1 MIVLKKGIHLN
12 IYNIGNNSMI
22 SIKSLADKISKIM
35 GFKSVYKHV
44 TIAEGGT
51 KFRCPNI
58 NKIKKIGYRK
68 KISLNEGL
76 KKTIEWYLNEK

>member
-1 MIVLKKGIHLN
+1 
-12 IYNIGNNSMI
+12 MI
-22 SIKSLADKISKIM
+22 SIKLLAEKISKIM
-35 GFKSVYKHV
+35 GFKSVYQYD
-44 TIAEGGT
+44 TIAKGGT

-68 KISLNEGL
+68 KINLNEGL

>member
-1 MIVLKKGIHLN
+1 
-12 IYNIGNNSMI
+12 MI

-35 GFKSVYKHV
+35 GFKSVYQHV

-68 KISLNEGL
+68 KLVWM
-76 KKTIEWYLNEK
+76 KD